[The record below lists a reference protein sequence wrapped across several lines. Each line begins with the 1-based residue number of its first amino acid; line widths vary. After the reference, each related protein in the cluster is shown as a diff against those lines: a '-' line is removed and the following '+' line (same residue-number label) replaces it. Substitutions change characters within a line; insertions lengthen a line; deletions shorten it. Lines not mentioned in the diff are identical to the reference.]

1 MAFIAEKRSELVFI
15 NYQNQKK
22 TSVEKD
28 VYIAERQMTTLK
40 TL

>member
-1 MAFIAEKRSELVFI
+1 MAFIAEKRSELFFI

-28 VYIAERQMTTLK
+28 VYMSQYIFW
-40 TL
+40 